1 MDVRSPLF
9 QNIATLLIGIMFLNP
24 IVATAAE
31 LTVDAAGGNTQLGQA
46 GNGVPIVNIATP
58 NGSGLSHNKFSDY
71 NVGQQG
77 LILNNATA
85 RAQATQLGG
94 IILGNPNLKGGAAG
108 LILNEVTGGNASQ
121 LKGYTEVAGQA
132 AHVIVANPHGIT
144 CNGCGFINTPHA
156 TLTTGRPLI
165 DNGRLSRFDVDGG
178 AITIEGAG
186 LNASNIE
193 QFDLITR
200 SAKLNAEIYAN
211 QLNVITGRNQVDA
224 ATLSATAKTDNS
236 SDKPQLAIDSS
247 ALGGMYAGAIRLVGT
262 EAGVGVKLAG
272 DMAASAGDI
281 QIDANGHLNL
291 AQTAASGNL
300 QLKAASAELNGKTY
314 AGGSIN
320 AQTAGELVNRQSLAA
335 REGIELNA
343 AQLSNSGLIEA
354 GVEADNSRN
363 GRGDVKLVSQSLRNS
378 GSVLAGRDLSVQ
390 ASQHLDNQAGT
401 LSAQNTQVT
410 AGQLDNRQ
418 GRVLASGALQVTAG
432 SVDNS
437 HNGLLHSQNS
447 ATVET
452 TGSLNNQSGR
462 VIGLQSLSTK
472 TSVLDNSQGGLLA
485 SQQQLSVNASSLN
498 NQGGEVSANVIDA
511 QLASL
516 DNRNGKLIGDQL
528 NVRAT
533 AQVDNRQG
541 RIETSKTLELAAASL
556 DNSGQGTLLSQGSL
570 TLGVTG
576 LLDNHDLGN
585 LISHGTQQLKF
596 AQLDNSHGGLISSK
610 RTLDLQGATLNNQS
624 GLVIADGALTIKG
637 GSLDNRQQGSV
648 SGKAAALL
656 ELTQLNNAGGS
667 VASDGRMQLTAT
679 TVDNGNDGQIAAKGD
694 LHATLG
700 SLNQQGG
707 ALISQGALN
716 LHANNIDNR
725 NAGLIAA
732 NQGIELHA
740 EHLDNQGGEISSRAK
755 VTVTANELRNS
766 AGKVI
771 GDQGLELT
779 VQRLFNQLKG
789 VLAGRD
795 GLTLKG
801 ISLDNSQGGLLSS
814 QQALR
819 VELTGS
825 LDNHAQGQLISEG
838 GLLVTAASLDN
849 QQLGVLSSAGALQV
863 TTLGLL
869 NNQGGKLLTDGALTL
884 VSADLNNSQAGVLSA
899 KGAIALHSSGLDNRQ
914 GGRISSDAT
923 LTINAAQLNNSAL
936 GRISSQGL
944 LSASL
949 SGLDQH
955 DKGELVSSSAIRL
968 DLANGQLINRNG
980 GLIASPGSLLLSRV
994 ASIDNSQ
1001 GGEISSSSAFSLL
1014 TGNLNNSAGKII
1026 SGEALQL
1033 QITHALQNNL
1043 KGTLSGAH
1051 GLTVSAASV
1060 DNSGGGTLATRG
1072 DLQADI
1078 SAKLDNRNEGA
1089 LVASGDLRVNS
1100 GTLNNSDKGL
1110 LSSGKTLQ
1118 LHSGAINNS
1127 QGQII
1132 SQAALTAQTADL
1144 NNQGGVVSSKQALSL
1159 QTGNL
1164 DNSAAGLI
1172 SSAGDL
1178 SISAQRL
1185 DSSLE
1190 GEISAKGNVLLRV
1203 TELVQRQGRLIGE
1216 QAVTLD
1222 LTGGNFDNRGG
1233 LLSAHGPLSIQR
1245 LAELD
1250 NRDLGEISSQQSFS
1264 LLASKIDNG
1273 EQGRIISADTLS
1285 LNAANLR
1292 NAGSG
1297 LLSGWQGLD
1306 VRGGSLDNSASGTLS
1321 SKQGALTV
1329 NLSGALD
1336 NHDQGALVSKG
1347 LQQVSAASLNNANGI
1362 LSTDADLDLNI
1373 AGQLNN
1379 SAHGLIT
1386 AKQDLKLNSL
1396 SSELNNQDGELS
1408 GATVLLKGSHLNNST
1423 GSIISQ
1429 GSLQLTL
1436 LGALINANKA
1446 RVASGGALILK
1457 AASIDNRDGKL
1468 LSQDAL
1474 TLTAAQLDNSA
1485 GGTLASQQDLQL
1497 NLTGALSNQQSGLI
1511 YSQLGKLL
1519 LNAGSLNNQ
1528 GGTLQ
1533 SATDS
1538 QLRITGA
1545 LNNQHGQ
1552 LSSQGG
1558 NLDLQAGS
1566 LDNSNGGILSS
1577 ATGWLKLLTA
1587 GLFNNHAGTT
1597 QAQSLELN
1605 AAQGI
1610 DNHNG
1615 HLSAVTGDSL
1625 IVTHDF
1631 NNQGGG
1637 LYAGT
1642 LLKVTGQQF
1651 FNQGA
1656 ELGQGG
1662 KVGAGRIDFTLTGA
1676 LNNQFGIL
1684 ESDST
1689 LSLSAN
1695 SINNLVGS
1703 LRALGQ
1709 SGSTHIASNSLNNNY
1724 GVLESASKDL
1734 DLQVASLSNGAGRIL
1749 HTGNGNFGLSA
1760 DNVMQAGGNLT
1771 SNGVLTLNAASWVNS
1786 SVLQAGHLSLNI
1798 GTFSQTA
1805 EGQLLAAHS
1814 FTGSGNTWVNN
1825 GLLASDGNFTLNLS
1839 GGYSGDGRLSS
1850 LGALNLSAASLL
1862 LGEPGRITGGGNSQI
1877 NSSGSLKNYGR
1888 LTSAADLRV
1897 NAANLANYG
1906 TLGSAGTLDLYTPTL
1921 LNEHGLIFSGDDM
1934 ALRVNDFTNKYA
1946 DMYSLGGLDIAKDDL
1961 LGRATAVENISST
1974 IESGADI
1981 VVRASSFIN
1990 RKNKFEVGSVL
2001 VSSAIGVRC
2010 YSCYMPPSKV
2020 GKREQSSHL
2029 VLEEVFATHAV
2040 DDSPSSNIV
2049 AGQSFIVDGEMF
2061 SNVNSSVVA
2070 VGDVNIKSY
2079 SFENIGSALGSYSR
2093 RRYIDLKPGRK
2104 LWQSIVDYNSYNDRA
2119 YDRNIH
2125 FWNALDQ
2132 EALVKPLLFESGGKP
2147 VDRQLYQS
2155 FGTMRIELGSSQQA
2169 SSYKRKVNFSPSR
2182 YSLGIRLEVPSAI
2195 KNAGYFSDVIITNGA
2210 GEFAPA
2216 MIQAGGNVAI
2226 LATNKLMT
2234 GVERTGVAT
2243 TAPTS
2248 RVGSTASQG
2257 TGSTTIV
2264 SLNPQLPPDL
2274 AQQKINP
2281 VTLPGFSLPS
2291 GQNGL
2296 FRLSGQ
2302 NAQNGVASA
2311 ALAGAADLTIGGRQ
2325 IDLGQREQT
2334 LGYQGAQG
2342 LELAIGALPT
2352 TSTGAAQ
2359 AAATLAGQATAVQH
2373 AQGLPSN
2380 SKQSNSHK
2388 YLIETNPALTDLKQ
2402 FMSSDYLLSSLG
2414 VTPDNSQKRLGDGL
2428 YEQRLIR
2435 EAVVARTGQRF
2446 LDGLTSDEAMFRY
2459 LMNNAIASKQALNLS
2474 LGVTLSAAQ
2483 VAALTHDL
2491 VWLEEALVN
2500 GEKVLVP
2507 VLYLAQ
2513 AKNRLAPNGA
2523 LIQGQNV
2530 SLIAGTELNNAGTLR
2545 AANNLSASA
2554 TNISNRGLME
2564 AGQRL
2569 DLLAT
2574 DSIRNAQGGIISGR
2588 DVRLTGL
2595 TGDVLNE
2602 RSVTRHQAA
2611 SGNRTW
2617 ERSFADSAARIEASN
2632 RLDISAGRDI
2642 ANLGGVLHSRG
2653 DLNLDAGRDATI
2665 ASVELRN
2672 GESRGSRYKREQ
2684 IPQLGAEVVAGRD
2697 LTTTTSPSAVG
2708 SLSINAGRDL
2718 SVIASQLEA
2727 RRDIGLTA
2735 GRDATLAAAANEDHF
2750 YSKSKKVTRSTDKI
2764 VQQSTSVQ
2772 AGGNISID
2780 AGQELTLV
2788 ASKVKAQGDVALDAE
2803 QDINILSAKD
2813 ESASFY
2819 SKKSKGSFGRS
2830 KSKQRERYDSTNV
2843 ASVIE
2848 AGNNLT
2854 INTSQAADGGMSI
2867 DGGRDVN
2874 VIGSQL
2880 KAGND
2885 LLVGA
2890 TGDVAIL
2897 SGIEEHGS
2905 YTKKSKSGFGG
2916 FTKSG
2921 KSQLKTNATQVA
2933 SELDAGNDVV
2943 IAAGN
2948 DIRLRASQASAG
2960 NDVELRAGLVTKSGD
2975 INLVSAND
2983 TAYSLTQEYKK
2994 KTGLSSSG
3002 GMLSIASAQKAG
3014 EQAQSSTSIGSQVAA
3029 DRDATLKAA
3038 QDINIV
3044 GSGVSAGGNVLL
3056 DAGRDVN
3063 VVAAAN
3069 SRSNSAWQS
3078 ESKTGIALS
3087 SDSNGVTVFAGK
3099 EKLQE
3104 DTRTLAQTAA
3114 ASQIQAGQDVSLL
3127 AGRDINQRGS
3137 DIAAERDIS
3146 LRAERDINLDA
3157 ARESLLEE
3165 ESQTKTRTGL
3175 TVSVSHNYGNT
3186 KDAVKGAGQG
3196 DNNISKGSSVL
3207 KAADAVSQFTSG
3219 PSAAAHLGPTSQTNS
3234 SSQQTLSNRAST
3246 LDAGRDISAVAGN
3259 ALTIS
3264 GSQLHAGRDISL
3276 AGKDVTLDVVR
3287 GSTTSDSQQVSR
3299 QGGINGGT
3307 AGGVKVGIGA
3317 SYGEATEAH
3326 TQGNSLPTQLQ
3337 AGRDVNLKVTNDLTL
3352 IGTQVKAVRDTD
3364 LNVGHD
3370 LSIRAA
3376 SNEYSDES
3384 KRHSGGGEVG
3394 LAAGSG
3400 GIGVYAS
3407 INLGKGQLEREGE
3420 RQQEAYL
3427 YAGDRLKFSSGQ
3439 DTTIAGATL
3448 RGDAVIGRVGRDL
3461 KVSSLPDTGK
3471 VKGKEFDLSATATIG
3486 PAPSLSG
3493 SVGYGK
3499 TTGKTNWVGEQT
3511 SITAKDRL
3519 DIRTENHTQL
3529 DGALLASNSGNLK
3542 LDTGTLG
3549 YRDIKGEDK
3558 EHGYYLNVGGSYG
3571 FSSGQ
3576 AQSTDGKTV
3585 AVQDVSQQGKGTE
3598 GANGWSV
3605 GGHDY
3610 RKDREQIVRATVGA
3624 GEIVVRGDAQ
3634 TGQDS
3639 TAGLN
3644 RDVDKAYEITKDEEE
3659 RTDLYASQS
3668 SIEAVSHPV
3677 ATVQGWGESLTQ
3689 WDDKAIANYEDAA
3702 KLVSYSL
3709 VQVDKVTGRPLPAG
3723 AAEAGGKE
3731 IAQQALE
3738 GLIEQGG
3745 YSRDEARALLSN
3757 DAFQQGVLEKLR
3769 LINETNQKNPEKLVA
3784 AEKGLKEAGISLN
3797 PNAMQ
3802 LEPTVVNDTPLP
3814 LGINR
3819 GVPVRPEQHVLNRV
3833 SEINLYIESH
3843 PDQAEAVSY
3852 VLAAA
3857 QGPKGLILLAAGEA
3871 LGNTSFGQA
3880 MVEFQTSLGK
3890 RIAEGVE
3897 WRDLDDEQDHFW
3909 IGGGGL
3915 IAGLIVGK
3923 ATDVT
3928 VTKVITVKERSPA
3941 ESNNHSDGGQ
3951 TDAKTGY
3958 PLPDRPVKD
3967 GAKEAGATGIANAE
3981 MGPFVPQLS
3990 RYEDRIRLTPINGG
4004 SWAGVRGE
4012 SNFVFDN
4019 PDLKKV
4025 LPNGIAYKNGYPDF
4039 SPITLQDVRLPG
4051 LISRDRDTNFR
4062 AANQILANKLGV
4074 KESDVVRFMREQ
4086 KYTWH
4091 EVEDM
4096 RTMQLVPS
4104 FIHTGKVGSMD
4115 FGVKYGHLGGVAE
4128 KALLEALKK

>member
-9 QNIATLLIGIMFLNP
+9 QNVATLLIGVMFLNP
-24 IVATAAE
+24 ILATAAE
-31 LTVDAAGGNTQLGQA
+31 LTLDAAAGGNTSLGQA

-58 NGSGLSHNKFSDY
+58 NGSGLSHNKFGDY

-77 LILNNATA
+77 LILNNGTE
-85 RAQATQLGG
+85 RTQGTQLGG

-121 LKGYTEVAGQA
+121 LRGYTEVAGQG

-156 TLTTGRPLI
+156 TLTTGTPII

-178 AITIEGAG
+178 AITVEGAG
-186 LNASNIE
+186 LNASNVE

-200 SAKLNAEIYAN
+200 SAKINAEIYAN
-211 QLNVITGRNQVDA
+211 RLNVITGRNQVDA
-224 ATLSATAKTDNS
+224 STLSATAKADDG

-281 QIDANGHLNL
+281 QIDAKGHLNL
-291 AQTAASGNL
+291 AQTAASGNI
-300 QLKAASAELNGKTY
+300 QLHAASAELNGKTY
-314 AGGSIN
+314 AGGNIN

-335 REGIELNA
+335 RERIELNA

-354 GVEADNSRN
+354 GVEANNSRN
-363 GRGDVKLVSQSLRNS
+363 GRGDVSLVSQTLRNS
-378 GSVLAGRDLSVQ
+378 GSVLASRDLSVQ
-390 ASQHLDNQAGT
+390 ASQGLDNQGGT
-401 LSAQNTQVT
+401 LSAQNTQVN

-418 GRVLASGALQVTAG
+418 GRVLASGALKVTAG

-437 HNGLLHSQNS
+437 RNGLLHSQNS
-447 ATVET
+447 ATVESAGT
-452 TGSLNNQSGR
+452 LNNQSGR
-462 VIGLQSLSTK
+462 VIGLQSLSAK
-472 TSVLDNSQGGLLA
+472 TGVLDNSQGGLLA
-485 SQQQLSVNASSLN
+485 SQQQLSVNAASLN
-498 NQGGEVSANVIDA
+498 NQGGEVSANTIDA
-511 QLASL
+511 RVGSL
-516 DNRNGKLIGDQL
+516 NNSNGKLIGDQL
-528 NVRAT
+528 KVRAT

-541 RIETSKTLELAAASL
+541 RIEASRTLELVAASL

-570 TLGVTG
+570 ALGVTG

-585 LISHGTQQLKF
+585 LISHGTQQLTF

-610 RTLDLQGATLNNQS
+610 STLDLQGATLNNQS
-624 GLVIADGALTIKG
+624 GLVVVDGALTIKG

-648 SGKAAALL
+648 SGKAAVQL
-656 ELTQLNNAGGS
+656 ELTQLNNTGGS
-667 VASDGRMQLTAT
+667 VASDGRMQLTAA

-694 LHATLG
+694 LQATLG
-700 SLNQQGG
+700 SFNQQGG

-716 LHANNIDNR
+716 LHANSIDNR

-801 ISLDNSQGGLLSS
+801 VSLDNSQGGLLSS

-819 VELTGS
+819 LELTGA
-825 LDNHAQGQLISEG
+825 LDNHEQGQLISEG

-849 QQLGVLSSAGALQV
+849 QQAGVLSSAGALQV

-869 NNQGGKLLTDGALTL
+869 NNQGGKLLTDDALTL

-899 KGAIALHSSGLDNRQ
+899 KGAIELHSGDLDNRQ
-914 GGRISSDAT
+914 GGRISSDAA

-944 LSASL
+944 LTASL
-949 SGLDQH
+949 NGLDQH
-955 DKGELVSSSAIRL
+955 DHGELVSSSAIRL
-968 DLANGQLINRNG
+968 DLANGQLINR
-980 GLIASPGSLLLSRV
+980 V

-1001 GGEISSSSAFSLL
+1001 GGEISSAHAFSLL

-1033 QITHALQNNL
+1033 QITHALLNNL
-1043 KGTLSGAH
+1043 NGILSGTQD
-1051 GLTVSAASV
+1051 LTVNAASL
-1060 DNSGGGTLATRG
+1060 DNSGGGTLASSGNVRV
-1072 DLQADI
+1072 DI
-1078 SAKLDNRNEGA
+1078 SAELDNRNNGA

-1100 GTLNNSDKGL
+1100 GALNNSDKGL
-1110 LSSGKTLQ
+1110 LSSGNNLQ
-1118 LHSGAINNS
+1118 LNSGATNNS
-1127 QGQII
+1127 GGQLI
-1132 SQAALTAQTADL
+1132 SQAALDVQTADF
-1144 NNQGGVVSSKQALSL
+1144 NNQGGVLSSKQALSL

-1172 SSAGDL
+1172 SSASDL
-1178 SISAQRL
+1178 SINAQRL

-1190 GEISAKGNVLLRV
+1190 GEISAKGNLLLRV

-1222 LTGGNFDNRGG
+1222 LAGGNFDNRGG

-1285 LNAANLR
+1285 LNAASLR

-1297 LLSGWQGLD
+1297 LISGWQGLTLQ
-1306 VRGGSLDNSASGTLS
+1306 GANLDNSASGTLS

-1336 NHDQGALVSKG
+1336 NHGQGALVSQG
-1347 LQQVSAASLNNANGI
+1347 SQQVSAASLNNLNGI
-1362 LSTDADLDLNI
+1362 LSTDADLDLAI

-1379 SAHGLIT
+1379 SAGGLIT
-1386 AKQDLKLNSL
+1386 AKQGLTLNTATTELDNQGGQL
-1396 SSELNNQDGELS
+1396 SAAS
-1408 GATVLLKGSHLNNST
+1408 VLLKGKSLNNNGGQVT
-1423 GSIISQ
+1423 SQ
-1429 GSLQLTL
+1429 GRLEIDL
-1436 LGALINANKA
+1436 LGALINANLA
-1446 RVASGGALILK
+1446 RLASGGALILK
-1457 AASIDNRDGKL
+1457 AASIDNSGGKL
-1468 LSQDAL
+1468 ISQNSL
-1474 TLTAAQLDNSA
+1474 RLTAGQLDNSA

-1497 NLTGALSNQQSGLI
+1497 SLSGALSNQQSGLI

-1519 LNAGSLNNQ
+1519 LTAGSLNNQ
-1528 GGTLQ
+1528 EGTLQ

-1577 ATGWLKLLTA
+1577 AHGWLKLLTA
-1587 GLFNNHAGTT
+1587 GLFDNHAGTT

-1610 DNHNG
+1610 DNHSG
-1615 HLSAVTGDSL
+1615 HLSAVTGDNL
-1625 IVTHDF
+1625 IVTQDF

-1637 LYAGT
+1637 LYAGI

-1651 FNQGA
+1651 LNQGA

-1662 KVGAGRIDFTLTGA
+1662 KVGAGRIDFGLTGA

-1689 LSLSAN
+1689 LSLSAS
-1695 SINNLVGS
+1695 SISNVVGR

-1724 GVLESASKDL
+1724 GVIESANHDL
-1734 DLQVASLSNGAGRIL
+1734 NLQVASLTNGAGSIL
-1749 HTGNGNFGLSA
+1749 HIGNGNFGLSA

-1771 SNGVLTLNAASWVNS
+1771 SNGMLTLNAASWVNS
-1786 SVLQAGHLSLNI
+1786 SVLQAGRLNLNI
-1798 GTFSQTA
+1798 GNFTQTA
-1805 EGQLLAAHS
+1805 AGQLLASQAL
-1814 FTGSGNTWVNN
+1814 TGNGNTWVND
-1825 GLLASDGNFTLNLS
+1825 GLLASDGSLSLNLS
-1839 GGYSGDGRLSS
+1839 GGYSGNGRLTS
-1850 LGALNLSAASLL
+1850 LGDLSLSAASIA
-1862 LGEPGRITGGGNSQI
+1862 LGEPGRISSGGNGQI
-1877 NSSGSLKNYGR
+1877 SSSGNLTNYGR
-1888 LTSAADLRV
+1888 LTSASDLRV
-1897 NAANLANYG
+1897 NAANLANHG
-1906 TLGSAGTLDLYTPTL
+1906 TLGSAGALRLYAPSL
-1921 LNEHGLIFSGDDM
+1921 LNVYGLIFSGEDM

-1946 DMYSLGGLDIAKDDL
+1946 DVYSLGDLDIAANDL
-1961 LGRATAVENISST
+1961 LGRANLIENISAT
-1974 IESGADI
+1974 IESVADMS
-1981 VVRASSFIN
+1981 VRANALNNSKDQFAAELKLYSGRINLTATDDCDGKHCWALYNVNEVYKSQATQDSASANLLSGRDFVFDGGNLVNRYSTVSAGQNVDISSTTFSNIGAAGGYE
-1990 RKNKFEVGSVL
+1990 KYAEYEIYTKSESSYYGFLTNKDRYNAYNDPASASYNPGYLALAAVL
-2001 VSSAIGVRC
+2001 IGVKQKETLTPT
-2010 YSCYMPPSKV
+2010 SGNVIAS
-2020 GKREQSSHL
+2020 
-2029 VLEEVFATHAV
+2029 AV
-2040 DDSPSSNIV
+2040 
-2049 AGQSFIVDGEMF
+2049 
-2061 SNVNSSVVA
+2061 
-2070 VGDVNIKSY
+2070 
-2079 SFENIGSALGSYSR
+2079 
-2093 RRYIDLKPGRK
+2093 
-2104 LWQSIVDYNSYNDRA
+2104 
-2119 YDRNIH
+2119 
-2125 FWNALDQ
+2125 
-2132 EALVKPLLFESGGKP
+2132 
-2147 VDRQLYQS
+2147 
-2155 FGTMRIELGSSQQA
+2155 
-2169 SSYKRKVNFSPSR
+2169 
-2182 YSLGIRLEVPSAI
+2182 
-2195 KNAGYFSDVIITNGA
+2195 
-2210 GEFAPA
+2210 
-2216 MIQAGGNVAI
+2216 IQAGGNVNI
-2226 LATNKLMT
+2226 Q
-2234 GVERTGVAT
+2234 
-2243 TAPTS
+2243 
-2248 RVGSTASQG
+2248 ASQSLESSVILEQQQFNNGG
-2257 TGSTTIV
+2257 TRIV
-2264 SLNPQLPPDL
+2264 DAAASASGGVWQSQLNAQLPPDL
-2274 AQQKINP
+2274 AQQQINP
-2281 VTLPGFSLPS
+2281 LTLPGFSLPA

-2296 FRLSGQ
+2296 FRLSDQ
-2302 NAQNGVASA
+2302 NVQNGVASA

-2342 LELAIGALPT
+2342 LELDIGALSA

-2359 AAATLAGQATAVQH
+2359 AAATLSGQATVVQH
-2373 AQGLPSN
+2373 VQGMPSN
-2380 SKQSNSHK
+2380 TKQSNGHK

-2402 FMSSDYLLSSLG
+2402 FMSSDYLLGLLG

-2459 LMNNAIASKQALNLS
+2459 LMDNAIASKQRLNLS
-2474 LGVTLSAAQ
+2474 VGVTLTAAQ

-2491 VWLEEALVN
+2491 VWLEEYLVN

-2554 TNISNRGLME
+2554 TNISNSGLME

-2588 DVRLTGL
+2588 DVRLTAL

-2602 RSVTRHQAA
+2602 RTVTQHAGA
-2611 SGNRTW
+2611 SGSTSW
-2617 ERSFADSAARIEASN
+2617 TQSFADSAARIEASN

-2642 ANLGGVLHSRG
+2642 ANLGGVLQSRG
-2653 DLNLDAGRDATI
+2653 DLSLDAGRDVTI
-2665 ASVELRN
+2665 ASVEGRN
-2672 GESRGSRYKREQ
+2672 GQTRGSRFNSEQ
-2684 IPQLGAEVVAGRD
+2684 ITQLGAEVAAGRD
-2697 LTTTTSPSAVG
+2697 LTTSTNPPAAG

-2718 SVIASQLEA
+2718 NVIASKLEA
-2727 RRDIGLTA
+2727 RRDLGLIA
-2735 GRDATLAAAANEDHF
+2735 GRDVTLAAAANEEHF
-2750 YSKSKKVTRSTDKI
+2750 YSKSKKVTRSADKI

-2772 AGGNISID
+2772 AGGNVSID
-2780 AGQELTLV
+2780 AGQDLTLV
-2788 ASKVKAQGDVALDAE
+2788 ASKINAQGDVALDAE

-2830 KSKQRERYDSTNV
+2830 KSKQSESYDSTNI

-2848 AGNNLT
+2848 AGNDLT
-2854 INTSQAADGGMSI
+2854 INASQAADGGMSI

-2897 SGIEEHGS
+2897 SGVEEHGS

-2916 FTKSG
+2916 FSKSG
-2921 KSQLKTNATQVA
+2921 KSQLQTSATQVA

-2960 NDVELRAGLVTKSGD
+2960 NDVELRAGLVTKAGD

-2994 KTGLSSSG
+2994 KTGLSASG

-3014 EQAQSSTSIGSQVAA
+3014 EQAQSSTSVGSQVTA

-3044 GSGVSAGGNVLL
+3044 GSGVNAGRNVLL

-3063 VVAAAN
+3063 VVAAES
-3069 SRSNSAWQS
+3069 SRNNSAWQS

-3087 SDSNGVTVFAGK
+3087 SDRNGVSAFIGK

-3104 DTRTLAQTAA
+3104 TTGTVEHTAA
-3114 ASQIQAGQDVSLL
+3114 ASQIQAGQDVSVQ
-3127 AGRDINQRGS
+3127 AGRDINQHGS

-3146 LRAERDINLDA
+3146 LRAVRDINLDA
-3157 ARESLLEE
+3157 AAESLLEE
-3165 ESQTKTRTGL
+3165 ESTSKSRNGL
-3175 TVSVSHNYGNT
+3175 TVNVSHNYGNT
-3186 KDAVKGAGQG
+3186 KDAVNGAGQG
-3196 DNNISKGSSVL
+3196 DNNVSKGSSTL
-3207 KAADAVSQFTSG
+3207 KAVDAVNQFTSG
-3219 PSAAAHLGPTSQTNS
+3219 PSAAVHLGSASQTNS
-3234 SSQQTLSNRAST
+3234 SSEQTLSNRAST

-3264 GSQLHAGRDISL
+3264 GSQLNAGRDISL
-3276 AGKDVTLDVVR
+3276 AGKDVTLDVAR
-3287 GSTTSDSQQVSR
+3287 GATVNDSQQVIR

-3307 AGGVKVGIGA
+3307 AGGFKVGVGG
-3317 SYGEATEAH
+3317 SYGEATEAQ
-3326 TQGNSLPTQLQ
+3326 TQGSALPTQLQ
-3337 AGRDVNLKVTNDLTL
+3337 AGRDVDIKATHDLTL
-3352 IGTQVKAVRDTD
+3352 IGTQVKAVRDIALNAGND
-3364 LNVGHD
+3364 LIV
-3370 LSIRAA
+3370 RAA
-3376 SNEYSDES
+3376 TNEFDDES

-3394 LAAGSG
+3394 LAVGSG

-3407 INLGKGQLEREGE
+3407 VNLGKGQLEREGD

-3427 YAGDRLKFSSGQ
+3427 YAGDRLKFTSGQ

-3448 RGDAVIGRVGRDL
+3448 RGDEVIGRVGGDL
-3461 KVSSLPDTGK
+3461 NVSSLPDTGK
-3471 VKGKEFDLSATATIG
+3471 VKGKEFDISATVTVGVGAS
-3486 PAPSLSG
+3486 ASG
-3493 SVGYGK
+3493 SVGYGQ
-3499 TTGKTNWVGEQT
+3499 TTGKTNWVDTQT

-3529 DGALLASNSGNLK
+3529 DGALLASDSGNLK

-3549 YRDIKGEDK
+3549 YRDIKGQDK

-3571 FSSGQ
+3571 FSSN
-3576 AQSTDGKTV
+3576 AQGADGKTV
-3585 AVQDVSQQGKGTE
+3585 ALQDVSQQGKGNE

-3605 GGHDY
+3605 SGYDY
-3610 RKDREQIVRATVGA
+3610 NKDREQIVRATVGA

-3644 RDVDKAYEITKDEEE
+3644 RDVDKAYVVTKDEEE

-3677 ATVQGWGESLTQ
+3677 ATYEQWKQDLGNYKENSLETAKRAAELVEGSGRVVQQVWQEIQAQQVSLESLPN
-3689 WDDKAIANYEDAA
+3689 KA
-3702 KLVSYSL
+3702 
-3709 VQVDKVTGRPLPAG
+3709 R
-3723 AAEAGGKE
+3723 
-3731 IAQQALE
+3731 
-3738 GLIEQGG
+3738 
-3745 YSRDEARALLSN
+3745 
-3757 DAFQQGVLEKLR
+3757 
-3769 LINETNQKNPEKLVA
+3769 
-3784 AEKGLKEAGISLN
+3784 
-3797 PNAMQ
+3797 
-3802 LEPTVVNDTPLP
+3802 
-3814 LGINR
+3814 
-3819 GVPVRPEQHVLNRV
+3819 
-3833 SEINLYIESH
+3833 
-3843 PDQAEAVSY
+3843 
-3852 VLAAA
+3852 
-3857 QGPKGLILLAAGEA
+3857 EA
-3871 LGNTSFGQA
+3871 LGDEQALAVAKNLVRNGKSIEEVSKYDKESLEIIVGFSKKFQDFNYSLATCQARGECKVVSDAEVSESQRGKIYHYYDDQGVKRSVLLTGVVALTAGEKLLAKTDQLLTYAEKLPVEQAQLLFIGLQAVMGPAKAAVGLAGNILVSKLFGEQLAEVKNNAAVAIADSLTREEREHLESSDEVFDALSAQGQIDQKGDVYVRGATGLLDIALGSFG
-3880 MVEFQTSLGK
+3880 S
-3890 RIAEGVE
+3890 
-3897 WRDLDDEQDHFW
+3897 
-3909 IGGGGL
+3909 
-3915 IAGLIVGK
+3915 IAGKIGSKVVG
-3923 ATDVT
+3923 
-3928 VTKVITVKERSPA
+3928 KVITVVPKDKPALANDGHGIGGREDAELGHPVPDKPVKTTPETTGGVDKFLSRPDVDKVVQVPAGSKGNWDKTINGKLEPKTAYVLDNGHAYVTDAVGRVKTVEGQLIDLKMDRNGHQQGCVGKCGEAGDEGGHLIASALGGSGDRINVVPQDKLLNRGDWRAMERQFQDDLRDGKSVSVKIEVGYP
-3941 ESNNHSDGGQ
+3941 SDGG
-3951 TDAKTGY
+3951 
-3958 PLPDRPVKD
+3958 PRP
-3967 GAKEAGATGIANAE
+3967 
-3981 MGPFVPQLS
+3981 
-3990 RYEDRIRLTPINGG
+3990 
-4004 SWAGVRGE
+4004 
-4012 SNFVFDN
+4012 SNFLVTALIDGEYLRF
-4019 PDLKKV
+4019 P
-4025 LPNGIAYKNGYPDF
+4025 F
-4039 SPITLQDVRLPG
+4039 SQ
-4051 LISRDRDTNFR
+4051 
-4062 AANQILANKLGV
+4062 
-4074 KESDVVRFMREQ
+4074 
-4086 KYTWH
+4086 
-4091 EVEDM
+4091 
-4096 RTMQLVPS
+4096 
-4104 FIHTGKVGSMD
+4104 
-4115 FGVKYGHLGGVAE
+4115 
-4128 KALLEALKK
+4128 